1 MLLGAKNSVIDS
13 GFEDSLDGFSTP
25 YPLVECEVVW
35 TAVFNVHLGERPF
48 NATSRTVEKK
58 STEQIMLV
66 NKRRKE
72 VNSGEKLCL
81 TYLDG
86 LSVK

>member
-1 MLLGAKNSVIDS
+1 VLVGAKNSVIDS
-13 GFEDSLDGFSTP
+13 GVEDSLDGFSTP

-35 TAVFNVHLGERPF
+35 TAVFNIHLIERPF

-66 NKRRKE
+66 NKRRKD
-72 VNSGEKLCL
+72 VNGGEKLCL
-81 TYLDG
+81 TYLYG
-86 LSVK
+86 L